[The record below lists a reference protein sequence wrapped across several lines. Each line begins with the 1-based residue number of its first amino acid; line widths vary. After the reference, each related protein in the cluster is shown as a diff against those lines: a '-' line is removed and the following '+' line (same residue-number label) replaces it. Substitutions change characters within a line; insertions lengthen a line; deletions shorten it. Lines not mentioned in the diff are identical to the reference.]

1 MRIPARAGLN
11 CCLVVASVLSAS
23 MAGIVPGRAEDQKEP
38 KATGKSFVENFDKLD
53 KKRWYVSDGW
63 SNGDH
68 QNCTWS
74 AKQVNV
80 SDGILKL
87 GFQAEPSKGRSNV
100 CGEVQTNK
108 RFSYGTFEVRMKA
121 AVGSGLNTGFFSFIG
136 PVHKQPH
143 DEIDFEVLGKDP
155 SKVQVNQYVNGKS
168 VGSAKLVDVPGGA
181 DKEFHDYAFVWQ
193 QDRIA
198 WYVDGK
204 LVEEATDPA
213 KLQPSCQDLSQPL
226 GQRHAEILDGHL
238 LQPSAADHRR
248 GGSCRLHSPRRRLP
262 VSGIDRLQAEQEHA
276 VSAVFHPRPVAL
288 RHPGRFQGIVASADG
303 GQPPVRRDL
312 CFKIAATI
320 LRNRPS

>member
-1 MRIPARAGLN
+1 
-11 CCLVVASVLSAS
+11 

-121 AVGSGLNTGFFSFIG
+121 AAGSGLNTGFFSFIG

-168 VGSAKLVDVPGGA
+168 VGSARLVDVPGGA

-213 KLQPSCQDLSQPL
+213 KLPSHPAKIYLSLWGSDTLKSWMGTFSSPPQQIIAEVDRVAYTAPGDACQFPES
-226 GQRHAEILDGHL
+226 
-238 LQPSAADHRR
+238 
-248 GGSCRLHSPRRRLP
+248 
-262 VSGIDRLQAEQEHA
+262 
-276 VSAVFHPRPVAL
+276 
-288 RHPGRFQGIVASADG
+288 IVCKLNKST
-303 GQPPVRRDL
+303 Q
-312 CFKIAATI
+312 
-320 LRNRPS
+320 